1 MLACENNLSC
11 PSRDLVDPYLCTTLE
26 NVPIRRVI
34 EFTGILR
41 AGLISEKIEE
51 LRSILTFFEDQESD
65 SEFH

>member
-41 AGLISEKIEE
+41 AGLISEKVEKTSVYF
-51 LRSILTFFEDQESD
+51 SILRGPRK
-65 SEFH
+65 

>member
-11 PSRDLVDPYLCTTLE
+11 PSRDLVDSYLCTTLE

-65 SEFH
+65 S